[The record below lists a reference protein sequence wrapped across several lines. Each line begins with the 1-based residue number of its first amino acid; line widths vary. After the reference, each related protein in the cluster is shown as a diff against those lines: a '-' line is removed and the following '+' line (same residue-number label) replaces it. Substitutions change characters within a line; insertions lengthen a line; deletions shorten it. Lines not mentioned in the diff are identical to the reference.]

1 MIIVDSNLLIYAH
14 VSDVPEHLAARE
26 WLDARLSGRT
36 KVGLPWQSLLAFIR
50 LVSNPRVFPRCESVA
65 DAWDQVDAW
74 LSSGPAWIP
83 VATERHRD
91 VLRTL
96 IPVTKSANLVPDAH
110 LAALAIEHGL
120 ELMSTDGD
128 FARFPGLRWENPLA
142 LPSAAS
148 PALTGAR
155 REG

>member
-1 MIIVDSNLLIYAH
+1 MDGS
-14 VSDVPEHLAARE
+14 
-26 WLDARLSGRT
+26 
-36 KVGLPWQSLLAFIR
+36 
-50 LVSNPRVFPRCESVA
+50 
-65 DAWDQVDAW
+65 
-74 LSSGPAWIP
+74 AWIP

-120 ELMSTDGD
+120 QLMSKDGD
-128 FARFPGLRWENPLA
+128 FARFLGLRRENPLA

-148 PALTGAR
+148 PALTGPR